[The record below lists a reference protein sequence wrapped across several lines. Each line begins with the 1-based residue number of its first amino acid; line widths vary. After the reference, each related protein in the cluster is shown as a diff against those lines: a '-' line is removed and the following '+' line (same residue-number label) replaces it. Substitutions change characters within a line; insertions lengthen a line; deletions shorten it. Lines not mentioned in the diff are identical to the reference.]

1 MTFCVQCR
9 ACIENRDHIF
19 FKCPIFQRI
28 WRIIKRWCCQEG
40 LDDELGSLITWA
52 VQTWKWKNLREDCC
66 RLGFGAGTYHAWAQR
81 NSVQHQGTVITEEKI
96 LGVIK
101 NQVEYKIESK
111 GVYPS
116 SSINKKICP
125 RWGISDVVFKPK
137 VWSM

>member
-1 MTFCVQCR
+1 M
-9 ACIENRDHIF
+9 
-19 FKCPIFQRI
+19 
-28 WRIIKRWCCQEG
+28 
-40 LDDELGSLITWA
+40 
-52 VQTWKWKNLREDCC
+52 
-66 RLGFGAGTYHAWAQR
+66 
-81 NSVQHQGTVITEEKI
+81 ITEEKI

-137 VWSM
+137 V